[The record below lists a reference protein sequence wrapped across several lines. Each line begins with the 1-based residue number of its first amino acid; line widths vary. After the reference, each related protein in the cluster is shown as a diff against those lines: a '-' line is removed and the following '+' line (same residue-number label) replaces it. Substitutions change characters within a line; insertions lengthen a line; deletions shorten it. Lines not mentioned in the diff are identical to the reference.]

1 MSRESKATMLR
12 GLKNEQTMSVAASNA
27 HDVFFKSGGVPLFPS
42 TFVSVPLSQYPKS
55 PSQFLAYQW
64 ARTRHYFTGVVSL
77 LSIKL
82 QSMEKWTTR
91 PKWKA
96 QRGKIPPTAKAMYRE
111 MLEAF
116 ANGDKLALE
125 KLCTPF
131 FAEKMSGAIDRR
143 PRDERIH
150 FEVVKYN
157 KSLFYPRLSSYM
169 ISQYNPKDRINVQ
182 EQAIVAIASTQK
194 MYKYSARTGET
205 VPGSVKVQDK
215 IEYVVLMRILNT
227 QTYERGDWKI
237 WGTAKTTSL
246 DAFREEQAA
255 IEKEQ
260 TRRAGWGESARSS

>member
-1 MSRESKATMLR
+1 MSRESRAMMER
-12 GLKNEQTMSVAASNA
+12 GMKNEQTISAASSNA
-27 HDVFFKSGGVPLFPS
+27 NDIFFKSGGVPLFPS
-42 TFVSVPLSQYPKS
+42 TFVSLPLSQYPKS
-55 PSQFLAYQW
+55 PGQFFAYHW
-64 ARTRHYFTGVVSL
+64 ARTRHYFTGVVAL
-77 LSIKL
+77 LNIKL
-82 QSMEKWTTR
+82 QSMDSWTTR
-91 PKWKA
+91 PRWKA

-116 ANGDKLALE
+116 ASGDKRALE

-157 KSLFYPRLSSYM
+157 KPLFYPRLSSYM
-169 ISQYNPKDRINVQ
+169 ISQYNPKDRVNVQ

-194 MYKYSARTGET
+194 MHKYSARTGET

-215 IEYVVLMRILNT
+215 VEYVVLMRMLNT
-227 QTYERGDWKI
+227 QTYERTPWKL

-246 DAFREEQAA
+246 ESFREEQAA

-260 TRRAGWGESARSS
+260 TRRAGWGESAGSS